1 MAAKNQDASVAGTAW
16 YEISMIGNGQ
26 QPAKKLVK
34 VNRWTK
40 AVVSALLAAS
50 SKNDSQASSQA
61 SEDGDSPVQTAKL
74 EKLKALMAQPRTKRL
89 VVVCPDTTNYG
100 KGLEAF
106 LDEHFEKDCGY
117 VDCAVKVRGRIRK
130 EGYKF
135 RDNSTDFKIDDIDE
149 IDDQCFPAFAPDEVT
164 NGQPDILC
172 DQKDWE
178 YYIRKS
184 IAWDDRVEAYIEDFD
199 SAWAPFTSGLDGDDF
214 HEWIEKEP
222 ASKSDDSEPSDSG
235 AADDSEAG
243 DSKSD
248 GNTTADDSVQAKPS
262 KTKHP
267 DSRTDPTSPTSP
279 TSPVASMPDD
289 DQHLHK
295 IMRKTC

>member
-50 SKNDSQASSQA
+50 SENDSQASSQA

-89 VVVCPDTTNYG
+89 VVVCPKSTNYG
-100 KGLEAF
+100 KGDLKAF
-106 LDEHFEKDCGY
+106 LDEHFIRNYGNTDCT
-117 VDCAVKVRGRIRK
+117 VEIRGRIRK
-130 EGYKF
+130 QGYKF
-135 RDNSTDFKIDDIDE
+135 RDNSNEFKIDDYGDIDE
-149 IDDQCFPAFAPDEVT
+149 DCFPSFEPEKFT
-164 NGQPDILC
+164 NGQPDVLC
-172 DQKDWE
+172 DEQDWDRLIREEIE
-178 YYIRKS
+178 YPEFVK
-184 IAWDDRVEAYIEDFD
+184 AHIEDFD
-199 SAWAPFTSGLDGDDF
+199 SAWANFKLELDGDEFD
-214 HEWIEKEP
+214 EWTEKES
-222 ASKSDDSEPSDSG
+222 ASKSSDSAPSDSTSG
-235 AADDSEAG
+235 QDSTVG
-243 DSKSD
+243 K
-248 GNTTADDSVQAKPS
+248 TTADDSVQAKPS

-267 DSRTDPTSPTSP
+267 DSPTSP